1 MNLKIDI
8 LVMAFDVVCSHQY
21 KLSMDALFCFGC
33 FCLSLISCFCFV
45 SRFDFFADLQ
55 TKLQNP
61 AKVVSVFDK
70 VQMQGDKGA
79 VATVDLSIGKFIKT
93 TVNYIIR
100 LIVIDKFFI

>member
-8 LVMAFDVVCSHQY
+8 LVMAFDVVCSPQY
-21 KLSMDALFCFGC
+21 KLSMDALFCFV
-33 FCLSLISCFCFV
+33 FLSLISYFGFV

-100 LIVIDKFFI
+100 LIVIEKLFI

>member
-1 MNLKIDI
+1 MNLKIEI

-21 KLSMDALFCFGC
+21 KLSMDARFCFV
-33 FCLSLISCFCFV
+33 FLSLISYFCFV

-100 LIVIDKFFI
+100 LIVIEELFI

>member
-1 MNLKIDI
+1 MHCF
-8 LVMAFDVVCSHQY
+8 V
-21 KLSMDALFCFGC
+21 LF
-33 FCLSLISCFCFV
+33 LSLISYFGFV

-79 VATVDLSIGKFIKT
+79 VATVNLSIGKFIKT
-93 TVNYIIR
+93 TVNYLIR
-100 LIVIDKFFI
+100 LIVIDKLFI

>member
-1 MNLKIDI
+1 M
-8 LVMAFDVVCSHQY
+8 VCSH
-21 KLSMDALFCFGC
+21 STNFPWMHCNTEGVTVVFLFF
-33 FCLSLISCFCFV
+33 FWLLISYFGFV

-79 VATVDLSIGKFIKT
+79 VATVDLSIGMSKQLL
-93 TVNYIIR
+93 II
-100 LIVIDKFFI
+100 